1 MKLITQEH
9 FSGCAV
15 ACVAS
20 ILNISYK
27 KALTNF
33 DDGKEKAKF
42 RGFFC
47 KEIVMALEKNGLEYR
62 FSYIGR
68 NKKHIYPLGTIV
80 FLKKDSKKPIG
91 HFLCVTETGLMDPW
105 INFPNLS
112 AKSGYRKRFPSK
124 PIYAIIRK

>member
-1 MKLITQEH
+1 MKSIKQEH

-27 KALTNF
+27 KALNSF
-33 DDGKEKAKF
+33 DEGKEKAKF

-47 KEIVMALEKNGLEYR
+47 KEIVRALEKNGLKYR

-68 NKKHIYPLGTIV
+68 KKEHIYPIGTIV
-80 FLKKDSKKPIG
+80 FLKKDSDRPNG
-91 HFLCVTETGLMDPW
+91 HYLCITEKGIMDPW
-105 INFPNLS
+105 INFPNLN
-112 AKSGYRKRFPSK
+112 ARSGFRKRFPGK
-124 PIYAIIRK
+124 PTYAVIRK